1 MDSIRASKSVKL
13 VVDTLQNYLAK
24 DTTGAAHRIHIH
36 FCQSPVEVL
45 GEDGQVVG
53 LRTER
58 TELDGTGHR
67 GTARSTTPPTT
78 SPGCRSTAPQASS
91 PTTVGALSTSTANH
105 CRAPMSPG
113 GSNAIRSAS
122 SAIPSPTPPRRSTC
136 CSRTSMPGRAQ
147 TVQTRSGQPLSR
159 QPRHRLHHVARLGRA
174 RRPRDPPRR
183 IPGPRTS
190 QVDPRRNGAHL
201 PRLIAPRFPKIW
213 PILQVESAS
222 TPLELGTRWRGQ
234 TGTRG
239 LVTAGRAV
247 RQEHFFALLEESV
260 LGAQTLGHPDELR
273 LAMVAWMERN
283 RSALLG
289 RGEYDNRVHERIK
302 GVPLRWD
309 DQ

>member
-24 DTTGAAHRIHIH
+24 DTSGAAHRIHTRIH
-36 FCQSPVEVL
+36 FCESPVEVL
-45 GEDGQVVG
+45 GEDGQVVD

-190 QVDPRRNGAHL
+190 QVDPRDG
-201 PRLIAPRFPKIW
+201 
-213 PILQVESAS
+213 
-222 TPLELGTRWRGQ
+222 
-234 TGTRG
+234 
-239 LVTAGRAV
+239 
-247 RQEHFFALLEESV
+247 
-260 LGAQTLGHPDELR
+260 
-273 LAMVAWMERN
+273 MVHI
-283 RSALLG
+283 S
-289 RGEYDNRVHERIK
+289 RV
-302 GVPLRWD
+302 
-309 DQ
+309 

>member
-1 MDSIRASKSVKL
+1 L
-13 VVDTLQNYLAK
+13 P
-24 DTTGAAHRIHIH
+24 
-36 FCQSPVEVL
+36 F
-45 GEDGQVVG
+45 
-53 LRTER
+53 
-58 TELDGTGHR
+58 DGTAGIVPNDSGRVIDIDGEPLPGAYVTGWIKRDPIGLIGH
-67 GTARSTTPPTT
+67 TKSDAAQAIDLLLSDLDARSRPN
-78 SPGCRSTAPQASS
+78 SPNSKRSTAI
-91 PTTVGALSTSTANH
+91 STA
-105 CRAPMSPG
+105 ATSP
-113 GSNAIRSAS
+113 SPRSKAGKSSTPTRS
-122 SAIPSPTPPRRSTC
+122 SAANPRAANES
-136 CSRTSMPGRAQ
+136 GR
-147 TVQTRSGQPLSR
+147 P
-159 QPRHRLHHVARLGRA
+159 
-174 RRPRDPPRR
+174 
-183 IPGPRTS
+183 
-190 QVDPRRNGAHL
+190 PRRNGAHL